1 MWEYRKVHLGK
12 TAKWG
17 GDYQERGGGLALVKN
32 KFFKTFTRFEIINCT
47 EKYFSVYLNHILEN

>member
-47 EKYFSVYLNHILEN
+47 